1 MGGQLIFRG
10 SSTMKRILFLLVF
23 SASLLGA
30 TSASAMDLANRL
42 GVGYSNQ
49 FDNDVDLPAITA
61 RYYPNARTGFSLA
74 VGVNT
79 KDQYSRFG
87 VLGKLYRIVFAENN
101 MNFYVGG
108 GAGMLSVETAGNNN
122 SGFLLMGFL
131 GGEFFF
137 AGLENLGFTFEA
149 GVGIRSDSDGT
160 LFRTIGDHPLR
171 GGIIFYF

>member
-1 MGGQLIFRG
+1 MR
-10 SSTMKRILFLLVF
+10 RIVFLLVF
-23 SASLLGA
+23 SASLLGPQSVMA
-30 TSASAMDLANRL
+30 VDLANRL
-42 GVGYSNQ
+42 GVGYSDQ
-49 FDNDVDLPAITA
+49 LSSELPAMTV

-79 KDQYSRFG
+79 RNQFSTFG
-87 VLGKLYRIVFAENN
+87 ALGKIYRIIFTENN

-108 GAGMLSVETAGNNN
+108 GAGLLSVETAGVNN
-122 SGFLLMGFL
+122 SGFELMGFL

-137 AGLENLGFTFEA
+137 SGLENLGFTFEA

-160 LFRTIGDHPLR
+160 LFRTIGDHPLK

>member
-1 MGGQLIFRG
+1 MSHFKHLLIIFA
-10 SSTMKRILFLLVF
+10 LFLGTQNLYAV
-23 SASLLGA
+23 
-30 TSASAMDLANRL
+30 DLANRL

-49 FDNDVDLPAITA
+49 MSADLPMITA
-61 RYYPNARTGFSLA
+61 RYYPNSMTGLSLA
-74 VGVNT
+74 LGVNT
-79 KDQYSRFG
+79 ENNESRFG
-87 VLGKLYRIVFAENN
+87 ALAKLYRVVFTEKN

-108 GAGMLSVETAGNNN
+108 GAGLLSIETAGVNQ
-122 SGFLLMGFL
+122 SGFELNAFL

-137 AGLENLGFTFEA
+137 SGLESLGFTFEA

>member
-1 MGGQLIFRG
+1 
-10 SSTMKRILFLLVF
+10 
-23 SASLLGA
+23 
-30 TSASAMDLANRL
+30 MDLANRL
-42 GVGYSNQ
+42 GVGYSDQ
-49 FDNDVDLPAITA
+49 LSSTVSLPSITA
-61 RYYPNARTGFSLA
+61 RYYPNSRTGFSLA

-79 KDQYSRFG
+79 QNQNSRFG
-87 VLGKLYRIVFAENN
+87 VLGKLYRIIFMEDH

-122 SGFLLMGFL
+122 SGFVLMGFL

-149 GVGIRSDSDGT
+149 GVGIRSDSNGT
-160 LFRTIGDHPLR
+160 LFRTIGDHPMR